1 MNSASRAA
9 SFFLSEKDI
18 ANISVFGS
26 GNINDTYMVTLR
38 SGEERILQR
47 LNPAVFPDPV
57 LVMRNMHRV
66 TEHLR
71 RTRDRYGPPPGQF
84 RIIQLFPG
92 KTGDFY
98 KAKDGA
104 VWRLMSRIK
113 DSRTIQVIDR
123 PRQAGE
129 LGRTLGVFH
138 RLGSTLDPST
148 LADTLPGF
156 HQTPAY
162 LQLYDRVKAAA
173 GTSNNGP
180 QTEYCHAFIGKRR
193 AMTTI
198 LEDAR
203 PRLRHQVIHGDPKVA
218 NFLFNP
224 DGDRVIS
231 LIDLDTVK
239 PGLLLHDI
247 GDALRSCCNP
257 AGETAQRPD
266 SAFFDPRMLL
276 SWLREYFAEAGF
288 LLTHEDKTRIVA
300 AILLMSFE
308 VGLRFFTDH
317 LNGNP
322 YFKIRF
328 QGQNLQ
334 RAMAQFHLAR
344 SIERQRVALESIV
357 TEATA
362 ASIN

>member
-1 MNSASRAA
+1 
-9 SFFLSEKDI
+9 
-18 ANISVFGS
+18 
-26 GNINDTYMVTLR
+26 
-38 SGEERILQR
+38 
-47 LNPAVFPDPV
+47 
-57 LVMRNMHRV
+57 
-66 TEHLR
+66 
-71 RTRDRYGPPPGQF
+71 
-84 RIIQLFPG
+84 
-92 KTGDFY
+92 
-98 KAKDGA
+98 
-104 VWRLMSRIK
+104 
-113 DSRTIQVIDR
+113 
-123 PRQAGE
+123 
-129 LGRTLGVFH
+129 
-138 RLGSTLDPST
+138 
-148 LADTLPGF
+148 
-156 HQTPAY
+156 
-162 LQLYDRVKAAA
+162 
-173 GTSNNGP
+173 
-180 QTEYCHAFIGKRR
+180 
-193 AMTTI
+193 MTTI